1 MSVCLLSDA
10 ELIEART
17 AADLDQVRWL
27 FRAYAD
33 WLEVDLCF
41 QGFEQEL
48 ATLPGRYAPPAGRL
62 LLAKVGK
69 EAIGCVGLRPLEP
82 GICEMKRLW
91 VEPGFGGHGLGRALA
106 ERIIDDACA
115 VGYARMR
122 LDTFPARMQAAQ
134 HLYRS
139 LGFRE
144 IPPYYD
150 NPFEGVVMLE
160 LRLTP

>member
-1 MSVCLLSDA
+1 MSVCLLSEVRLD
-10 ELIEART
+10 EART
-17 AADLDQVRWL
+17 AAEIDQARRL

-48 ATLPGRYAPPAGRL
+48 ASLPGRYAQPDGRL
-62 LLAKVGK
+62 LLAMVGA
-69 EAIGCVGLRPLEP
+69 EAIGGVGLRPLEP

-91 VEPGFGGHGLGRALA
+91 VEPGFGGRGLGRALA
-106 ERIIDDACA
+106 ERIIADARA
-115 VGYARMR
+115 IGYAKMR
-122 LDTFPARMQAAQ
+122 LDTFPAKMQAAQ
-134 HLYRS
+134 YLYQS

-144 IPPYYD
+144 IAPYYH

-160 LRLTP
+160 LELSP